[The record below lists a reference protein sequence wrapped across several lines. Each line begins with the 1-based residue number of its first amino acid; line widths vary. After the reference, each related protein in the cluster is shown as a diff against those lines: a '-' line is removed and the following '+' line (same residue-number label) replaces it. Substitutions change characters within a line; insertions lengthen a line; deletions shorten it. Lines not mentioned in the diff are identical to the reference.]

1 MAYCTED
8 DLLNRVD
15 EDTLSELTS
24 DSGGV
29 DSDVVARAIS
39 AADEEIDSY
48 LAVRYTLPFSATPE
62 RVRDLSVD
70 IAVYNL
76 YGRRDTDIPENRKNR
91 YRDAV
96 AFLHRLAEGKAVLDV
111 PDPSTDA
118 DGGVGVTTAKGDR
131 VFTRGRRS
139 DRSRGTLDNF

>member
-8 DLLNRVD
+8 DLLNRVG
-15 EDTLSELTS
+15 EDTLSRLTS
-24 DSGGV
+24 DAGGV

-48 LAVRYTLPFSATPE
+48 LGVHYTLPFAVTPD

-70 IAVYNL
+70 IAIYNL
-76 YGRRDTDIPENRKNR
+76 YGRRDADIPENRKNR

-96 AFLHRLAEGKAVLDV
+96 ASLQRLATGKAVLDV
-111 PDPSTDA
+111 PDPSTVG
-118 DGGVGVTTAKGDR
+118 DGGIGVTTDKDDR
-131 VFTRGRRS
+131 VFSRGRSS
-139 DRSRGTLDNF
+139 DRSRGTLDHF